1 MNKILLGQMITVA
14 TPVLVP
20 VITLFVK
27 SKVLPFLN
35 EKHKWLTPLIAI
47 ALGGGLDYVNGLIT
61 GISLGPFGGAALGSF
76 GVILRELKDQF
87 QKNP

>member
-20 VITLFVK
+20 IVTLFVK

-47 ALGGGLDYVNGLIT
+47 ALGGGLDYVNTLLTGGGL
-61 GISLGPFGGAALGSF
+61 GVFGGASLGALG
-76 GVILRELKDQF
+76 VVLREVKDQF